1 MMALQRVAIYGGT
14 FDPVH
19 KGHVAVARTVLQL
32 FELDEVLFVP
42 AGVPPHKRNAKVTSP
57 FHRFAMLGLA
67 TEDDKQLRISTS
79 DLDVPDEPYA
89 VETVAR
95 IRRAVG
101 KDIELFFLMGA
112 DSWLEIKSWHDW
124 QRLIELCHFIVMS
137 RPGYELGPAASAD
150 MPIAT
155 LNVRGVGGRQS
166 EIMRMR
172 YPNPQAFMT
181 DAVMMEISATEIRS
195 AARAGENQKL
205 REMVPDRVAKYIEKY
220 GLYQN

>member
-1 MMALQRVAIYGGT
+1 MALQRVAIYGGT

-42 AGVPPHKRNAKVTSP
+42 AFVPPHKRNAKVTSP
-57 FHRFAMLGLA
+57 FHRFAMLSLA

-95 IRRAVG
+95 IRSVVG
-101 KDIELFFLMGA
+101 NDTELFFLMGA

-124 QRLIELCHFIVMS
+124 RRLMGLCHFIVMT
-137 RPGYELGPAASAD
+137 RPGYELSGAAMAD
-150 MPIAT
+150 MPIPA
-155 LNVRGVGGRQS
+155 LNVREV
-166 EIMRMR
+166 MRMHYQR
-172 YPNPQAFMT
+172 PQAFMT
-181 DAVMMEISATEIRS
+181 DAVMMDISATAIRI
-195 AARAGENQKL
+195 AARAGESQRL
-205 REMVPDRVAKYIEKY
+205 REMVPDPVANYIEKY